1 MNIKLSLSSNF
12 NYLYA
17 KIMENQC
24 FEIGRTHS
32 LGFYSYKGRLSK
44 KHETINKGK
53 MLEHSSH
60 ARKIILEK
68 LC

>member
-1 MNIKLSLSSNF
+1 
-12 NYLYA
+12 
-17 KIMENQC
+17 MENQC